1 MINFNTFF
9 FKTGDPIIKN
19 FDFLKRFGT
28 LHELL
33 IDLLNEKVKTFRA
46 TKEQEELILQK
57 ILLIKKHKVLK
68 KQRKKY
74 NENKFLK
81 YKEAVSK
88 MH

>member
-1 MINFNTFF
+1 M
-9 FKTGDPIIKN
+9 
-19 FDFLKRFGT
+19 
-28 LHELL
+28 
-33 IDLLNEKVKTFRA
+33 NEKVKTFRA

-81 YKEAVSK
+81 YKEALSK